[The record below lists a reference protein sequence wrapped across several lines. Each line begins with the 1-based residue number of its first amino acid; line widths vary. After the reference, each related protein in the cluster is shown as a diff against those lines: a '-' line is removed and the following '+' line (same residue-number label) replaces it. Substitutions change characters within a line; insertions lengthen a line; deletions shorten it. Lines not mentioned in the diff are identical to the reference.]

1 MTKIIANP
9 TLPLSPF
16 VFAELDWL
24 EKILQIRTVLSNS
37 ELAGNTDQVYLQEP
51 PPVVGESYYEQT
63 IRRFELGFTER
74 LVLIL
79 ALAPNLR
86 PDLLDTFGKAETIA
100 AQFGGV
106 FGKNYRSFIPTAETA
121 LFILAGSDI
130 NKRIRVMKLFDG
142 EHPFAKEN
150 LVHLFPVEA
159 GEPRSSG
166 ILSVTQDFMD
176 QLIHGK
182 KTAPAFGHNFPA
194 KRIQTDLE
202 WDDLVLSAQTIS
214 QLNEL
219 KLWLR
224 HSPTL
229 RENIS
234 LGKRMKPGYKALFH
248 GPPGTG
254 KTLAANLLGKEM
266 GRDVYRIDLSQI
278 VSKYIGETEKNLAK
292 VFDKA
297 EHSEWILFFDEA
309 DALFG
314 SRTNVSSSHDR
325 YANQEVSYLLQRIEE
340 YDGMVLLASNLKNNI
355 DHAFLRRFQS
365 IVHFPMPKPEER
377 IRLWKKGF
385 QDETKLDADLDLN
398 EVARSYELSGAHIN
412 NIIIHCNLLLLG
424 EGIEKINARLL
435 KQSITR
441 ELAKEGRT
449 F

>member
-1 MTKIIANP
+1 MNFNPVIIQLESNSS
-9 TLPLSPF
+9 LSS
-16 VFAELDWL
+16 ELNWL
-24 EKILQIRTVLSNS
+24 KTVLDARQNLIEKKKDLPYSS
-37 ELAGNTDQVYLQEP
+37 IYEIEP
-51 PPVVGESYYEQT
+51 PVLTDDSFYAQIVNQYQFS
-63 IRRFELGFTER
+63 FEER
-74 LVLIL
+74 VIL
-79 ALAPNLR
+79 ALAIAPHID
-86 PDLLDTFGKAETIA
+86 PALLDTFKYPGAPAVLGGHQFKNHKGFIASGETV
-100 AQFGGV
+100 V
-106 FGKNYRSFIPTAETA
+106 FLLAGKNIDQR
-121 LFILAGSDI
+121 LNILQY
-130 NKRIRVMKLFDG
+130 FDQDHIFCKKNILRLG
-142 EHPFAKEN
+142 NVEH
-150 LVHLFPVEA
+150 
-159 GEPRSSG
+159 GEPRLAG
-166 ILSVTQDFMD
+166 ALIVPEDFID
-176 QLIHGK
+176 LITLGK
-182 KTAPAFGHNFPA
+182 KSAPAFGHNFPA

-202 WDDLVLSAQTIS
+202 WNDLVLSAQTIS

-224 HSPTL
+224 HSHTL
-229 RENIS
+229 RSDIS

-266 GRDVYRIDLSQI
+266 DRDVYRIDLSQI

-297 EHSEWILFFDEA
+297 EHSDWILFFDEA

-377 IRLWKKGF
+377 VRLWQKGF
-385 QDETKLDADLDLN
+385 QDETKIDADVDLN
-398 EVARSYELSGAHIN
+398 EIARTYELSGAHIN
-412 NIIIHCNLLLLG
+412 NIIIHCNLLVLG
-424 EGIEKINARLL
+424 EGLEKINSRLL
-435 KQSITR
+435 KQSIMR

>member
-1 MTKIIANP
+1 MHSSPLIIQLEAGSS
-9 TLPLSPF
+9 LS
-16 VFAELDWL
+16 AELKWL
-24 EKILQIRTVLSNS
+24 NSILEGRQNLIAKKKDLPYKSIY
-37 ELAGNTDQVYLQEP
+37 EIEP
-51 PPVVGESYYEQT
+51 PLLDDGSFYAQIVNQHKLS
-63 IRRFELGFTER
+63 FEER
-74 LVLIL
+74 VIL
-79 ALAPNLR
+79 ALAIAPHID
-86 PDLLDTFGKAETIA
+86 PSLLDIFKYAGAPPALGGHQFKNHRGFIASGETVI
-100 AQFGGV
+100 F
-106 FGKNYRSFIPTAETA
+106 
-121 LFILAGSDI
+121 LLAGTNTD
-130 NKRIRVMKLFDG
+130 RRLEVLRHFDQDHVFSKKNILRLG
-142 EHPFAKEN
+142 Y
-150 LVHLFPVEA
+150 VEQ
-159 GEPRSSG
+159 GEPRLAG
-166 ILSVTQDFMD
+166 A
-176 QLIHGK
+176 LIVPEDIIDLITLGK

-194 KRIQTDLE
+194 KKIQTDLE
-202 WDDLVLSAQTIS
+202 WDDLVLSPQTIN

-219 KLWLR
+219 KLWLK
-224 HSPTL
+224 HSHTL
-229 RENIS
+229 RADIS

-297 EHSEWILFFDEA
+297 EHSDWILFFDEA

-365 IVHFPMPKPEER
+365 IVHFPMPKPDER

-385 QDETKLDADLDLN
+385 QDETKLESDVDLN
-398 EVARSYELSGAHIN
+398 EIARAYELSGAHIN

-424 EGIEKINARLL
+424 EGLEKVNERLL
-435 KQSITR
+435 KQSIMR